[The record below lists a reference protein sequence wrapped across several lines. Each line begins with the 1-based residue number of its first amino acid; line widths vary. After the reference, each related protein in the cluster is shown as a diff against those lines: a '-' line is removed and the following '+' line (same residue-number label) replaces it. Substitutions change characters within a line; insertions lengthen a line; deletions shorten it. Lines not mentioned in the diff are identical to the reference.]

1 MRVSTLPPCLH
12 PLQEKIA
19 ARVDVGERGDEEEE
33 EEDDSAAQ
41 DAKEMLETLK
51 TDREENN
58 GEKGR

>member
-1 MRVSTLPPCLH
+1 MD
-12 PLQEKIA
+12 A
-19 ARVDVGERGDEEEE
+19 GEGGDDEEE

-58 GEKGR
+58 GERDRGKVKGGG